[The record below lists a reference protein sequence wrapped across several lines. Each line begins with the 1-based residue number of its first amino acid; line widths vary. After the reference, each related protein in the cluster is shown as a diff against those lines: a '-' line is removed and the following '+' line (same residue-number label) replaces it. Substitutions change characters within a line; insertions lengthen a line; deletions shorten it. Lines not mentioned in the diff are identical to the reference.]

1 MSAHEAFGPNLRR
14 RRTRG
19 GISLEEI
26 AAETR
31 VSIDLWEALER
42 NDFSR
47 WPAGIYARAYIRAYA
62 AAIGVDPD
70 ETVNEFCR
78 WFPEGDRRTERLV
91 RGASEIVGHQLV
103 WQDDL
108 PHSVG
113 RDRRAS
119 STQSERSTRAVPPL
133 RLIAALLDL
142 SAVALVS
149 GTLVAVLPVGISPA
163 LAVAAVLYHAVSL
176 ALTGSTPAVW
186 AIDTYVKTH
195 PDFMRGDQVFLFR
208 RLQRTG
214 SDESPLQGRTIS

>member
-1 MSAHEAFGPNLRR
+1 MSAYEAFGPNLRR

-26 AAETR
+26 ARQTR
-31 VSIDLWEALER
+31 VSIELWEALER
-42 NDFSR
+42 NDFSQ

-62 AAIGVDPD
+62 AAIGVDPG

-78 WFPEGDRRTERLV
+78 GFPQGDRRTERLV
-91 RGASEIVGHQLV
+91 RGAAEIVGHQLV

-108 PHSVG
+108 PHSVDL
-113 RDRRAS
+113 DRRVS
-119 STQSERSTRAVPPL
+119 SSDSDRPRAAPPV
-133 RLIAALLDL
+133 RLIAALVDL

-149 GTLVAVLPVGISPA
+149 WIIVATLPVGIAPA

-186 AIDTYVKTH
+186 AIDTYLRTH
-195 PDFMRGDQVFLFR
+195 PQLRWGGQFFLFR
-208 RLQRTG
+208 RLQRTR
-214 SDESPLQGRTIS
+214 SDESPLRGRTTS